1 MAAKKSSTE
10 TTVKK
15 INVPENIRD
24 YIFFKRL
31 PFKLDEEQWK
41 FIEAVWNKNNIG
53 VFCNACAGSSKTTL
67 ATAMAL
73 LMTAEFK
80 MYESIHY
87 IVSPCQESTLGFL
100 PGNVDDKISYYID
113 PLIDAILTCGYDPNK
128 LIVKEDNMENVKN
141 GTAIINAI
149 PSTFLRGR
157 NFQNSFVIIDEI
169 QNATTHEIKKILSRC
184 HDNCK
189 ILCLGH
195 TGQIDLKFPQ
205 DSGFSR
211 YLDSAR
217 KQNFIEI
224 VELTKDYRGK
234 FSQWADSI

>member
-1 MAAKKSSTE
+1 MAVKKNSTE

-15 INVPENIRD
+15 INVPENIKD

-73 LMTAEFK
+73 LMTNEFK
-80 MYESIHY
+80 LYESIYY
-87 IVSPCQESTLGFL
+87 IVSPCQESKLGYL

-113 PLIDAILTCGYDPNK
+113 PVIDAITTCGYDPEK
-128 LIVKEDNMENVKN
+128 LIVSENNMENVKN
-141 GTAIINAI
+141 GTATINVI

-205 DSGFSR
+205 DSGFFK
-211 YLDSAR
+211 YIEAAK
-217 KQNFIEI
+217 KQDFIEV

>member
-1 MAAKKSSTE
+1 
-10 TTVKK
+10 
-15 INVPENIRD
+15 
-24 YIFFKRL
+24 
-31 PFKLDEEQWK
+31 
-41 FIEAVWNKNNIG
+41 
-53 VFCNACAGSSKTTL
+53 
-67 ATAMAL
+67 
-73 LMTAEFK
+73 
-80 MYESIHY
+80 
-87 IVSPCQESTLGFL
+87 
-100 PGNVDDKISYYID
+100 
-113 PLIDAILTCGYDPNK
+113 
-128 LIVKEDNMENVKN
+128 MENVKN

-217 KQNFIEI
+217 KQDFIEI

>member
-1 MAAKKSSTE
+1 MATKKSSTE

-24 YIFFKRL
+24 CVFFKRL

-73 LMTAEFK
+73 LMTNEFRI
-80 MYESIHY
+80 YDNIYY
-87 IVSPCQESTLGFL
+87 IVSPCQESTLGYL
-100 PGNVDDKISYYID
+100 PGGLTSKTQYYCD
-113 PLIDAILTCGYDPNK
+113 PLIDAITTCGYDPNK
-128 LIVKEDNMENVKN
+128 LIINEEDMDGVKN

-157 NFQNSFVIIDEI
+157 NFKKSFVIVDEI
-169 QNATTHEIKKILSRC
+169 QNATTNDIRKILSRC
-184 HDNCK
+184 HDDCK
-189 ILCLGH
+189 VLCIGH
-195 TGQIDLKFPQ
+195 MGQIDLKFPQ
-205 DSGFSR
+205 DSGFSK

-217 KQNFIEI
+217 KQDFIEI
-224 VELTKDYRGK
+224 VELTKDYRGE
-234 FSQWADSI
+234 FSKWSDKV

>member
-24 YIFFKRL
+24 CTFFKRF

-41 FIEAVWNKNNIG
+41 FIEAVWNKKNIG

-67 ATAMAL
+67 STAMAL
-73 LMTAEFK
+73 LMTNEFR
-80 MYESIHY
+80 MYESIYY
-87 IVSPCQESTLGFL
+87 IMSPCMESALGYLSGDLISKTL
-100 PGNVDDKISYYID
+100 PYRA
-113 PLIDAILTCGYDPNK
+113 PLEDAIIACGYDPEK
-128 LIVKEDNMENVKN
+128 IIVSDTNMENVKN
-141 GTAIINAI
+141 GTATVNAI

-157 NFQNSFVIIDEI
+157 NFQNAFVIIDEI

-217 KQNFIEI
+217 KQDFIEI